1 MGRPS
6 GFLVAVTGA
15 LAAAWAF
22 APATPIAGSNAA
34 ATVTVRNALDMPR
47 SAETVT
53 LRAAD
58 VRPATGVDDLARVHV
73 RDDSTNQE
81 VVSQAIDLDDDGT
94 FDELVFQADFAAGAR
109 KTFSLSAGERT
120 IHARDQF
127 KTYGRFVRERRD
139 DFAWENDRVAH
150 RMYGASLETWV
161 REPLTSSG
169 VDVWVKRTPRLV
181 INDWYMVDD
190 YHRDNGDGADFY
202 SVGRTRGCGGNAPW
216 MQGQLYPSGNFRGSR
231 VIANGPI
238 RVMFEL
244 TYEPWDAG
252 GLRIS
257 EVKRITLDAG
267 QHFNRFE
274 SSYKVYAAPRQLQ
287 HAVGI
292 RRNPASEMA
301 RSADQGVLR
310 TWEPFKGNGNLGCAV
325 VVDPAAIA
333 AAPDTASE
341 YLIVARVPEK
351 GPAVYYAGSAWD
363 KAGAITS
370 AALWDRYIADVA
382 KRVASPL
389 EVSVGVPR

>member
-6 GFLVAVTGA
+6 GFPLAVTAA
-15 LAAAWAF
+15 LALAWAF
-22 APATPIAGSNAA
+22 APATPIAGSIAA
-34 ATVTVRNALDMPR
+34 GTVTVRNALDMPR

-58 VRPATGVDDLARVHV
+58 IRPAAGVDDLARVHV
-73 RDDSTNQE
+73 RDDSTGQE
-81 VVSQAIDLDDDGT
+81 VLAQAIDLDDDGT
-94 FDELVFQADFAAGAR
+94 FDELVFQADFAARAG
-109 KTFSLSAGERT
+109 KTFTLSAGDRP
-120 IHARDQF
+120 IHSRDQF
-127 KTYGRFVRERRD
+127 KAYGRFVRERRD

-150 RMYGASLETWV
+150 RMYGAALETWV
-161 REPLTSSG
+161 REPLTGSG

-190 YHRDNGDGADFY
+190 YHRDTGEGADLY

-216 MQGQLYPSGNFRGSR
+216 TEGQLHPSDNFRGSR

-257 EVKRITLDAG
+257 EVKRVTLDAG

-274 SSYKVYAAPRQLQ
+274 STYRVYAAPRPLQ

-292 RRNPASEMA
+292 RRNAASEMA
-301 RSADQGVLR
+301 RAEPGTLR
-310 TWEPFKGNGNLGCAV
+310 TWEPFKGNGYLGCGV
-325 VVDPAAIA
+325 VIDPAAVA

-363 KAGAITS
+363 KAGTITS

-389 EVSVGVPR
+389 EVTVGPPR